1 MATQKEMREMREAM
15 VTSLQEIAFTEFEQV
30 GVVVEGVLLQ
40 HKTTGAYMVLKPIA
54 KKETFD
60 AEDALAEYE
69 EKVAKALEREAEKAE
84 KAKKKEKKAE

>member
-15 VTSLQEIAFTEFEQV
+15 VTSLQEIVFAEFEQV

-40 HKTTGAYMVLKPIA
+40 HKATGAYMVLKPIA

-69 EKVAKALEREAEKAE
+69 EKVAKAIEREAEKAE